1 MADMEVTTMEDKY
14 KCPDCNGE
22 KEYEVSNPEGTF
34 KRSCDLCHGSG
45 ERLVEIPA
53 REHDRLTRLAALV
66 QEAHD
71 DKP

>member
-1 MADMEVTTMEDKY
+1 MEDKY
-14 KCPDCNGE
+14 KCPNCNGE